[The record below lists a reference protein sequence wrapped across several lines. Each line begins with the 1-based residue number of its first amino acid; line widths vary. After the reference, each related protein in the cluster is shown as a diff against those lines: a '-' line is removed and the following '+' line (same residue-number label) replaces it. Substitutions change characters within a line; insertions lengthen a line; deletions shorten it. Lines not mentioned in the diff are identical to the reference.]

1 MNGNPALV
9 FHAHARIANATTGL
23 KAVFR
28 PNRYKGIEYMEKE
41 IKIFVD
47 GNRLFGRDQDGTE
60 YELEVYVHG
69 TTVTVD
75 PVRIVPPHNKE

>member
-1 MNGNPALV
+1 
-9 FHAHARIANATTGL
+9 
-23 KAVFR
+23 
-28 PNRYKGIEYMEKE
+28 MEKE